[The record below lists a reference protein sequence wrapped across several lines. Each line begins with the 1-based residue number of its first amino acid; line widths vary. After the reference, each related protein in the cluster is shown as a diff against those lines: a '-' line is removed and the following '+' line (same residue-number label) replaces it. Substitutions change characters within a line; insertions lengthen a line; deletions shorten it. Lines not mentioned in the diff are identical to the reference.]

1 MHNFK
6 HGRLCRFQQY
16 PSSIF
21 RFLRIVYVSRLPIIA
36 LFVVACYCPANAQ
49 PLRQGSGGSVQQ
61 RQDEMVDE
69 QLAKAWK
76 AYWEGKYPEGMKLA
90 EPLVNL
96 KDSRYV
102 LTRFEA
108 VHVQARC
115 CWSGGTRAS
124 QAQARRLW
132 EQLSR
137 MSDTYVTTSRIQI
150 ARALMIEADAQ
161 SPNQPPD
168 AFKLRSA
175 IEILE
180 PMVKGRWDNIAVE
193 ASLDLARMY
202 CSVDRYD
209 DAKKL
214 LNHLQSELR
223 DERRLRSME
232 IPKPVAAAFMS
243 AAQAAAKQLTYDKDA
258 GKAQF
263 EAAELLRQGGKY
275 IEAVRAYQGVA
286 KGFAQTSY
294 GP

>member
-1 MHNFK
+1 
-6 HGRLCRFQQY
+6 
-16 PSSIF
+16 
-21 RFLRIVYVSRLPIIA
+21 
-36 LFVVACYCPANAQ
+36 
-49 PLRQGSGGSVQQ
+49 
-61 RQDEMVDE
+61 
-69 QLAKAWK
+69 
-76 AYWEGKYPEGMKLA
+76 
-90 EPLVNL
+90 
-96 KDSRYV
+96 
-102 LTRFEA
+102 
-108 VHVQARC
+108 
-115 CWSGGTRAS
+115 
-124 QAQARRLW
+124 
-132 EQLSR
+132 
-137 MSDTYVTTSRIQI
+137 MSDTYVSTSRIQI
-150 ARALMIEADAQ
+150 ARAFIIEADAQ

-243 AAQAAAKQLTYDKDA
+243 AAQAAAKPLTYDKDA

-275 IEAVRAYQGVA
+275 VEAVRAYQGVA

-294 GP
+294 GPLSELRIGDCLCDMGYAPRAIDHWKKFVSTSPAGPWRAQALVRIIDFALEDQLDIAEAG